1 MNQKQVLVDKKKL
14 QEIHSEV
21 STNIPILVLKIQ
33 NTLQCKEEVA
43 KEAIMEVLRF
53 LWLITY
59 SETSL
64 SPAIKVD
71 NAWHEFILCTRE
83 YERICT
89 KYFGKFIHHSP
100 GGNEDENQ
108 TKFVKTLTLYALHF
122 GKPSEFFWG
131 DTSLFDVPAQCGFCS
146 N

>member
-1 MNQKQVLVDKKKL
+1 MQVLVDKKKL
-14 QEIHSEV
+14 HEIHSEI
-21 STNIPILVLKIQ
+21 STNIPIVVSKIK
-33 NTLQCKEEVA
+33 NTLQCNDEVA
-43 KEAIMEVLRF
+43 TEALLEVLRF
-53 LWLITY
+53 LWLIAY
-59 SETSL
+59 SDTSL
-64 SPAIKVD
+64 SPAINVD
-71 NAWHEFILCTRE
+71 NAWHELILCTRE

-100 GGNEDENQ
+100 GGNEDDNQ

-131 DTSLFDVPAQCGFCS
+131 DTSNFDVPAQCGFCS